1 MLPGGGGRSPAIA
14 APHSP
19 LATATDGHK
28 TRAQPR
34 LTMALCPSMDISILL
49 KPGRVPVALHHGYRL
64 GARLSSCGA
73 PLTRTCNGWSAD
85 TASGTGQRML
95 APGST

>member
-1 MLPGGGGRSPAIA
+1 
-14 APHSP
+14 
-19 LATATDGHK
+19 
-28 TRAQPR
+28 
-34 LTMALCPSMDISILL
+34 MDISILS
-49 KPGRVPVALHHGYRL
+49 KPGRVPVALHNGYRL

-95 APGST
+95 ATDSSDYALMDVRLVELDTAEDTGLDAGVSEHG